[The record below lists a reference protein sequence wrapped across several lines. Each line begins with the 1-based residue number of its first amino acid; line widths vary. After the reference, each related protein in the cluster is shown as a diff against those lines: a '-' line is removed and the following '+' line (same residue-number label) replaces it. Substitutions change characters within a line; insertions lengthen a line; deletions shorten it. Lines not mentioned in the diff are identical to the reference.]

1 MSSLNVFAKN
11 EKTGLSQ
18 ALLYLPWVPEWGQY
32 PLFYRTIKGRSSIK
46 PLGKSHAR
54 EEPPMRRL
62 LVLTTMMILAAG
74 VALAGKKTHDD
85 VFTAGPPDES
95 QLAQKV
101 RHELLMLPYYSIF
114 TDLAFKLDGS
124 VVTLEGACPPD
135 PPWDIK
141 SEAENVV
148 KKIPGVTKVINNIKE
163 LPLSDMDWQIR
174 RAEARAIY
182 GDSEIGMRYGN
193 QALPSIH
200 IIVDNG
206 NVTLEGVVDNQFD
219 DTLIRTRANAVP
231 NVFAVTDNLVVL
243 NRPQKKA
250 E

>member
-1 MSSLNVFAKN
+1 MRTLVGITTVSILAVALGAAAKN
-11 EKTGLSQ
+11 
-18 ALLYLPWVPEWGQY
+18 
-32 PLFYRTIKGRSSIK
+32 
-46 PLGKSHAR
+46 
-54 EEPPMRRL
+54 PP
-62 LVLTTMMILAAG
+62 
-74 VALAGKKTHDD
+74 HND
-85 VFTAGPPDES
+85 VFTSGSPDENP
-95 QLAQKV
+95 LAQKI

-124 VVTLEGACPPD
+124 VVTLEGACPSE
-135 PPWDIK
+135 PPYDIK
-141 SEAENVV
+141 KDAENVV
-148 KKIPGVTKVINNIKE
+148 KRIPGVTQVINNIKE

-182 GDSEIGMRYGN
+182 GDPEIGTRYGN

-206 NVTLEGVVDNQFD
+206 NVRLEGVVDNQFD

-231 NVFAVTDNLVVL
+231 NVFSVEDDLVVL
-243 NRPQKKA
+243 NRPKPKKP